1 MVNLSTKCGLVLR
14 ACSKKSLVIDLWLQF
29 QIFYDLVNQ
38 ATRGIVDHATS
49 GKLRDKSVDESW
61 EIIEGLVLYDNE
73 SWNRN
78 LAKLVKAISLPHDVP
93 MNKIISSCEICS
105 DPHDTQYCMKNP
117 EQTFVDYSSSRTD
130 KARDARLSKFEADFK
145 QQQSKVTNK
154 IDTLLKVM
162 NDRMTGALPIDTVKN
177 PELNVAKR
185 SSSIKVKDEEP
196 GNMYS
201 AGAHN
206 LSPAD
211 RISTSTGIV
220 VSCFMCLQMAKL
232 H

>member
-1 MVNLSTKCGLVLR
+1 MFQKHHGESLYEVWTRSKGLLKKVPRLSNLL
-14 ACSKKSLVIDLWLQF
+14 AQF
-29 QIFYDLVNQ
+29 QIFLSTIVNQ

-78 LAKLVKAISLPHDVP
+78 LAKPVKAISLPHDVP
-93 MNKIISSCEICS
+93 RVNHVGRIFAARKIKFHSLMEAQNCS
-105 DPHDTQYCMKNP
+105 IKPYKA
-117 EQTFVDYSSSRTD
+117 FVNYASWCTDEAGDLVLTD
-130 KARDARLSKFEADFK
+130 KL
-145 QQQSKVTNK
+145 VTYDLEKKTIGWTEYNC
-154 IDTLLKVM
+154 
-162 NDRMTGALPIDTVKN
+162 
-177 PELNVAKR
+177 